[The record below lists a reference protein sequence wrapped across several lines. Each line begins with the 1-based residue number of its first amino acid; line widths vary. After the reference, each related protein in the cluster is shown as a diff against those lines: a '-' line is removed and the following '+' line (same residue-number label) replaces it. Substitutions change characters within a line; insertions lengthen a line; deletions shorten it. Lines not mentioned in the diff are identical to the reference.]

1 MKARRKASRVPII
14 VNKVAVKYDNNTII
28 KNLSINIPEGKITS
42 IIGPN
47 GCGKSTLLKAI
58 STIIP
63 HDGTI
68 SLGCTN
74 VENYSRKNLSKML
87 AFLPQKPSVT
97 NGISVEELVS
107 YGRHPYASRF
117 GTLSK
122 EDFEQI
128 HKAMEYTGVE
138 EFKDRNIEELSGG
151 QRQRVWIALCLAQ
164 DTDIIFL
171 DEPTTYLDISHQL
184 EVLELLKDL
193 NATSKRTIVMVLH
206 DLNQASEYSD
216 NIIGLK
222 NGELV
227 ASGTSKE
234 VITKENIRELYNINA
249 DIEII
254 NEKPYCK
261 RFELVKEN

>member
-1 MKARRKASRVPII
+1 MISNNIPISI
-14 VNKVAVKYDNNTII
+14 DRISVKYDANTII
-28 KNLSINIPEGKITS
+28 KNISLEIPKGKITS

-47 GCGKSTLLKAI
+47 GCGKSTLLKAA
-58 STIIP
+58 SNIIP
-63 HDGTI
+63 YKGTI
-68 SLGCTN
+68 KIDEIGIEKYT
-74 VENYSRKNLSKML
+74 RKNLSKIL

-97 NGISVEELVS
+97 NGITVEELVS

-122 EDFEQI
+122 DDYYHI
-128 HKAMEYTGVE
+128 KKAMEYTNVID
-138 EFKDRNIEELSGG
+138 FKDKNIEELSGG

-171 DEPTTYLDISHQL
+171 DEPTTYLDIAHQL

-193 NATSKRTIVMVLH
+193 NCSSGKTIVMVLH

-216 NIIGLK
+216 YVIALR
-222 NGELV
+222 NGEII
-227 ASGTSKE
+227 SKGSSKE
-234 VITKENIRELYNINA
+234 VITVNNIRELYNIKA

-254 NEKPYCK
+254 NDKPFCK
-261 RFELVKEN
+261 RFELIKES

>member
-1 MKARRKASRVPII
+1 MKTSGIPINI
-14 VNKVAVKYDNNTII
+14 DNVQVKYDNNTII
-28 KNLSINIPEGKITS
+28 KNISLEIPKGKITS

-58 STIIP
+58 SAIIP
-63 HDGTI
+63 HSGTI
-68 SLGCTN
+68 KINSIGVQKYT
-74 VENYSRKNLSKML
+74 RKNLSKIL

-97 NGISVEELVS
+97 NGITVEELVS

-122 EDFEQI
+122 DDYDYI
-128 HKAMEYTGVE
+128 HKAMEYTKILD
-138 EFKDRNIEELSGG
+138 FKDKNIDELSGG

-171 DEPTTYLDISHQL
+171 DEPTTYLDIAHQL

-193 NATSKRTIVMVLH
+193 NQSSGKTIVMVLH

-216 NIIGLK
+216 FIVALK
-222 NGELV
+222 DGRLIANG
-227 ASGTSKE
+227 SSKD
-234 VITKENIRELYNINA
+234 VITANNIRELYNIKA

-254 NEKPYCK
+254 KDKPFCK
-261 RFELVKEN
+261 RFELIKEN

>member
-1 MKARRKASRVPII
+1 MKSRGIPIN
-14 VNKVAVKYDNNTII
+14 VDKVSVKYDDNIII
-28 KNLSINIPEGKITS
+28 KNISLEIPEGKITS

-63 HDGTI
+63 YKGTI
-68 SLGCTN
+68 TIDSIGLHKYT
-74 VENYSRKNLSKML
+74 RKNLSKIL

-122 EDFEQI
+122 DDFEQI
-128 HKAMEYTGVE
+128 KKAMEYTKVID
-138 EFKDRNIEELSGG
+138 FKDKNIEELSGG

-171 DEPTTYLDISHQL
+171 DEPTTYLDIAHQL

-193 NATSKRTIVMVLH
+193 NKASGKTIVMVLH

-216 NIIGLK
+216 FIIALK
-222 NGELV
+222 KGKLI
-227 ASGTSKE
+227 AKGDSID
-234 VITKENIRELYNINA
+234 VITASNIRELYNINA

-254 NEKPYCK
+254 NNKPFCK
-261 RFELVKEN
+261 RFELIKES

>member
-1 MKARRKASRVPII
+1 MKSREIPI
-14 VNKVAVKYDNNTII
+14 NLDKVQVKYDDNTII
-28 KNLSINIPEGKITS
+28 KNISLDIPKGKISS

-63 HDGTI
+63 HKGTI
-68 SLGCTN
+68 KIDEIGVQKYT
-74 VENYSRKNLSKML
+74 RKNLSKIL

-97 NGISVEELVS
+97 NGITVEELVS

-122 EDFEQI
+122 EDYEYI
-128 HKAMEYTGVE
+128 HKAMVYTKVQD
-138 EFKDRNIEELSGG
+138 FKSKNIEELSGG

-164 DTDIIFL
+164 NTDIIFL
-171 DEPTTYLDISHQL
+171 DEPTTYLDIAHQL

-193 NATSKRTIVMVLH
+193 NQSSGKTIVMVLH

-216 NIIGLK
+216 FIIALKDGKLIAKGSSKDVITTENIIQ
-222 NGELV
+222 
-227 ASGTSKE
+227 
-234 VITKENIRELYNINA
+234 LYNIKA

-254 NEKPYCK
+254 NDKPFCK
-261 RFELVKEN
+261 RFEIIKEN